1 MGKVLTFEDF
11 SKSNHVGVTL
21 EGHTPDTDLKHY
33 MFFQNLSTIKHY
45 LDEIMKMDRSKV
57 DALLANGHDWAVDH
71 ISTSTDDIAEVT
83 NWLRGEI
90 EMGGDSGTDYL
101 SNFNLDTQTGDVI
114 DNRTGK
120 IVFSMGSDSGES
132 GTDYL
137 ANFNLDTQTGDVI
150 DNRTG
155 EIVFSKGS
163 DDDKTELDMI
173 DDEKDDDEDEKE
185 DERKG
190 DDGDEE

>member
-83 NWLRGEI
+83 NWLRGET
-90 EMGGDSGTDYL
+90 EMEGGSGEAGTDFL
-101 SNFNLDTQTGDVI
+101 AKFNLDTQTGDII
-114 DNRTGK
+114 DT
-120 IVFSMGSDSGES
+120 E
-132 GTDYL
+132 TD
-137 ANFNLDTQTGDVI
+137 
-150 DNRTG
+150 
-155 EIVFSKGS
+155 EIVFKGS

-185 DERKG
+185 DEG
-190 DDGDEE
+190 EGEEGDEE

>member
-83 NWLRGEI
+83 NWLRGES
-90 EMGGDSGTDYL
+90 EMGSEPGEEGANFL
-101 SNFNLDTQTGDVI
+101 AKFNLDTETGDII
-114 DNRTGK
+114 DTETDKVVFRT
-120 IVFSMGSDSGES
+120 SD
-132 GTDYL
+132 
-137 ANFNLDTQTGDVI
+137 
-150 DNRTG
+150 
-155 EIVFSKGS
+155 

>member
-11 SKSNHVGVTL
+11 SKINHVGVTL

-45 LDEIMKMDRSKV
+45 LDEIMKMDRSEV

-71 ISTSTDDIAEVT
+71 VSTSTDDIAEVT

-90 EMGGDSGTDYL
+90 EMGGGSEKAGTDYL
-101 SNFNLDTQTGDVI
+101 ANFNLDTQTGDVI
-114 DNRTGK
+114 DNRTGE
-120 IVFSMGSDSGES
+120 IVFSMGDDSEET

-163 DDDKTELDMI
+163 DVNKPEIDMI
-173 DDEKDDDEDEKE
+173 DDEKEEDEDEKE
-185 DERKG
+185 E
-190 DDGDEE
+190 GDEE